1 MLVTRRGQR
10 VKCCSLIKMKSFLGE
25 PMVYK
30 FILFFSFLLNS
41 YITLLPNVYNLSGIR
56 TFRVLRALR
65 TISTV
70 EGEAGDILYASF
82 FLLMLNGS

>member
-10 VKCCSLIKMKSFLGE
+10 VKCCSLMKMTSFLGE
-25 PMVYK
+25 PMVYM

-70 EGEAGDILYASF
+70 EGEAGNILYASF
-82 FLLMLNGS
+82 FY

>member
-10 VKCCSLIKMKSFLGE
+10 VKFCSLIKMTSFLGE
-25 PMVYK
+25 PMVYI

-70 EGEAGDILYASF
+70 EGEASDILYASF
-82 FLLMLNGS
+82 FY